1 MSDPF
6 DKMVTD
12 ARTVFEASASK
23 PLRDAWAGL
32 SLPQIRSDL
41 IQRLTGAGVGEAES
55 DVRFLLAHVL
65 APASYVDAV
74 ADPALCSWQQIS
86 KLADLAWQR
95 LDRRPLSQVLGS
107 QPFWTL
113 DLQVTEDVLTPRAD
127 TEALVELVL
136 EQRGPDAA
144 YLVDLGTGSGAI
156 LLALLSERPAWSGAG
171 VDISPAAL
179 EIARHNAHRCGLDN
193 RTRFVEG
200 SWGAPLAPGSVDILV
215 SNPPY
220 IRTDVWRGLE
230 PEVRRFE
237 PRQALDGGAD
247 GLRDY
252 RALLKDAVRVV
263 RPGGLVAVEIGFD
276 QRADAIAL
284 FEEAGLVGIGSKR
297 DLAGHDRVVFGA
309 VTGTNG

>member
-32 SLPQIRSDL
+32 TLPQIRADL
-41 IQRLTGAGVGEAES
+41 IQRLGEAGIAEAES
-55 DVRFLLAHVL
+55 DARFLLAHVL
-65 APASYVDAV
+65 APASYAEAV
-74 ADPALCSWQQIS
+74 ADPALCSWQQMS
-86 KLADLAWQR
+86 ALSDLAWQR
-95 LDRRPLSQVLGS
+95 LQRRPLSQVLGS

-113 DLQVTEDVLTPRAD
+113 DLIVTEDVLTPRAD
-127 TEALVELVL
+127 TETLVELVL
-136 EQRGPDAA
+136 EKCAPGVAD
-144 YLVDLGTGSGAI
+144 LVDLGTGSGAI
-156 LLALLSERPAWSGAG
+156 LLSLLSERPDWTGIG
-171 VDISPAAL
+171 VDLSPAAL
-179 EIARHNAHRCGLDN
+179 EIARQNARRCGLDH
-193 RTRFVEG
+193 RARFVEG
-200 SWGAPLAPGSVDILV
+200 SWGAALAAKSVDILV

-237 PRQALDGGAD
+237 PRQALDGGED

-252 RALLKDAVRVV
+252 RCLLADAVRLV

-276 QRADAIAL
+276 QGADVTDL
-284 FEEAGLVGIGSKR
+284 FHQAGLVDVGTKR
-297 DLAGHDRVVFGA
+297 DLAGHDRVVYGA
-309 VTGTNG
+309 VAGTNG

>member
-6 DKMVTD
+6 EKMVAD

-32 SLPQIRSDL
+32 SLPQIRADL
-41 IQRLTGAGVGEAES
+41 IERLSAAGIEEAGS
-55 DVRFLLAHVL
+55 DTRFLLAHVL
-65 APASYVDAV
+65 APASYADAV
-74 ADPALCSWQQIS
+74 ADPALCSWQQMS
-86 KLADLAWQR
+86 WLADLAWQR

-127 TEALVELVL
+127 SETLVELVL
-136 EQRGPDAA
+136 EKCGPAVA
-144 YLVDLGTGSGAI
+144 NLADLGTGSGAL
-156 LLALLSERPAWSGAG
+156 LLALLSERTQWTGTG
-171 VDISPAAL
+171 VDISAAAL
-179 EIARHNAHRCGLDN
+179 DVAGQNARRCGLDD
-193 RTRFVEG
+193 RAHFVEG
-200 SWGAPLAPGSVDILV
+200 SWGAALAPESVDILV

-220 IRTDVWRGLE
+220 IRTDVWRELA

-237 PRQALDGGAD
+237 PRRALDGGPD

-252 RALLKDAVRVV
+252 RALLADAVRIV
-263 RPGGLVAVEIGFD
+263 RPGGLVAVEIGYDQGEVVADLFD
-276 QRADAIAL
+276 Q
-284 FEEAGLVGIGSKR
+284 AGLVETGVKR

-309 VTGTNG
+309 VVSTNG